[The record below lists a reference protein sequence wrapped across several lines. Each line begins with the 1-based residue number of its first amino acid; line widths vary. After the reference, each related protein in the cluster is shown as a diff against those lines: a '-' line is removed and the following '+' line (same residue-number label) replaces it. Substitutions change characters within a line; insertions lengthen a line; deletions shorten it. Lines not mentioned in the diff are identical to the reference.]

1 MNRYDISRSDLKID
15 LVAVVFDLIRDIQ
28 ASLKNTRLYPPEHQ
42 AVAKLLEKPYSQFE
56 KIFKLK
62 TELTLEISD
71 GQVLAEGVFIPNDPF
86 VNQFSEAMQKKR
98 LSNMV
103 FYDSL
108 TPDQMNRVFSALFEK
123 RLADPNFQNHLQK
136 NGISSVRINV
146 PHPSRFYDPGGAEY
160 FEDDSRFIVENRIR
174 GLLTG
179 NLAFAI
185 LSKIGVPDDDKK
197 VIANYG
203 FDLRVKAMELIAEDI
218 LPKNDLAEI
227 VREFGNLLSERKELL
242 RSSRLEIGK
251 IIKKFIDYVGTI
263 HNKSEAIISFREVFA
278 ERGLS
283 LEDVS
288 ELFGDVGTAHL
299 KVVDGADRMTLI
311 IRSGNIDDEFAAE
324 YMADLTKLIDG
335 DLWEGIEE
343 MLNSLLSNVRIER
356 CDDSNPGCILAKR
369 AVQKMLTDTGGDLY
383 VKFIDYF
390 ENWGR
395 GDNKNEAAAAIT
407 AFALDKLI
415 RLRRY
420 DDAFKLASL
429 FGPCPD
435 GGFVESIGEKYR
447 PQLIDEEMAFNI
459 VDDFVNSPKKDRRV
473 IADLAIV
480 IGSPILAEKLLPY
493 INYPDKDL
501 RSQII
506 KIMVETGGK
515 CIPVMEKYMESSIS
529 FSRKDD
535 HSSLIDDEWYT
546 IRNIITV
553 TCKLES
559 ARGLPILE
567 KLAGD
572 SDERVRLE
580 VAKSLEH
587 IPGKPAVDLLI
598 RFYDD
603 SSARVRDAA
612 IISTGLSG
620 DDYAREALIGLI
632 ESGSGLWHQALT
644 ALSYIKSAEVDQLLL
659 KLYHDEGYL
668 AGHGFK
674 EIDFENIKE
683 LAAGILEKRGN
694 QEYMKSKSRRS
705 KSRFSL
711 F

>member
-1 MNRYDISRSDLKID
+1 LNRYDISRSDLKID

-42 AVAKLLEKPYSQFE
+42 AVAKLLEKPYGQFE

-62 TELTLEISD
+62 TELALEISD

-86 VNQFSEAMQKKR
+86 IHQFSEVMQKKR

-108 TPDQMNRVFSALFEK
+108 TSDQMNRIFSALFEK
-123 RLADPNFQNHLQK
+123 RLVDPSFQNFLKK
-136 NGISSVRINV
+136 NGIFSAEVNV
-146 PHPSRFYDPGGAEY
+146 SHPSRLYGPAGIEY
-160 FEDDSRFIVENRIR
+160 FEDDPRFIVESRIKE
-174 GLLTG
+174 LLSG
-179 NLAFAI
+179 NLVHSIA
-185 LSKIGVPDDDKK
+185 SKIGVPDDDKK

-218 LPKNDLAEI
+218 LPKTDLAEI

-263 HNKSEAIISFREVFA
+263 HNKSEAIISFRQVFA

-311 IRSGNIDDEFAAE
+311 IRSGNIDNEFAAE

-343 MLNSLLSNVRIER
+343 MLNSLLSNVRIEH
-356 CDDSNPGCILAKR
+356 CDDSNPGCVLAKQ

-383 VKFIDYF
+383 IKFIDYL
-390 ENWGR
+390 EKWGR
-395 GDNKNEAAAAIT
+395 GENKNEAAAVIT

-429 FGPCPD
+429 FGPCTD

-473 IADLAIV
+473 IAELAVV
-480 IGSPILAEKLLPY
+480 IGSSILAEKLLPY

-506 KIMVETGGK
+506 KIMVATGEK

-559 ARGLPILE
+559 ERGLPILE

-572 SDERVRLE
+572 PDERVRLE

-587 IPGKPAVDLLI
+587 IPGKPAIDRLI
-598 RFYDD
+598 RFYND
-603 SSARVRDAA
+603 SSARVRDAS

-620 DDYAREALIGLI
+620 DDYAREVLIGLI

-659 KLYHDEGYL
+659 KLYRDEGYL

-683 LAAGILEKRGN
+683 LAAAILEKRGN